1 MLLDEFDIFE
11 KIGLSLGYMTKKIY
25 LCGKFNHGD
34 YMNWLKSLFFGSGV
48 PHSIFILTLAIACG
62 IYLSHRLKFKGITLG
77 ITWILFCAIA
87 MSHFGMHLDPVVETF
102 SKDFGLILFVYSIG
116 LQVGPSFF
124 SSFGKGGI
132 KLNILAMSA
141 VILSCLTAYI
151 IHLISGEDIATM
163 TGVLFGAVTNT
174 PGLGAAEQAFA
185 DITGTTNADIASGY
199 AMAYPLGVVGII
211 LSLLAMRWIFRINI
225 DKEKEQ
231 IAAES
236 EVQKEIEHI
245 DILLANP
252 QVEGAS
258 IRDLSALCNMNLIVS
273 RLVRPDGEDEL
284 PDVDTILHVGDRI
297 RIVIDQEH
305 KKSVLLLGMETT
317 IQTDNKQQA
326 HLVSRNIIVTK
337 PELNGKRIGD
347 LNIRSTYHVS
357 ITRIRRA
364 GIELLATR
372 DLYLQLGDKITVV
385 GEERAVN
392 KIESLFGNS
401 TKRLDMPNLVS
412 IFVGIALGVALG
424 LLPIALPGLSQPFK
438 LGLAGGSL
446 IVAIL
451 MSCFG
456 PKLHIVTYTTSS
468 ANLMIREIGIAM
480 FLAAVGFGA
489 GKTFIQT
496 LVEGGYVWIGYGVII
511 TLIPL
516 LIIGVIGRK
525 WLKLDYFTLMGL
537 LAGSTT
543 NPPALSYATTLTTS
557 NDRAAV
563 SYSTVYPLTMF
574 LRVLTGQLMI
584 LLFL

>member
-1 MLLDEFDIFE
+1 
-11 KIGLSLGYMTKKIY
+11 
-25 LCGKFNHGD
+25 
-34 YMNWLKSLFFGSGV
+34 MNWLDSLFFGTGV
-48 PHSIFILTLAIACG
+48 PHSIFILTIAIAAG
-62 IYLSHRLKFKGITLG
+62 ISLSHRLKFKGITLG

-102 SKDFGLILFVYSIG
+102 AKDFGLILFVYSIG

-132 KLNILAMSA
+132 KLNLLAMTI
-141 VILSCLTAYI
+141 VFLSCVTAYI
-151 IHLISGEDIATM
+151 IHLLSGEDIATM

-174 PGLGAAEQAFA
+174 PGLGAAQQAFS
-185 DITGTTNADIASGY
+185 DITGTMNPNIASGY

-211 LSLLAMRWIFRINI
+211 TALLAMRWFFHIKL
-225 DKEKEQ
+225 DKEEERVV
-231 IAAES
+231 AES
-236 EVQKEIEHI
+236 TAQKEIEFI

-252 QVEGAS
+252 QVEGAH
-258 IRDLSALCNMNLIVS
+258 IRELSQLCHMNLIVS
-273 RLVRPDGEDEL
+273 RLVRPNGEDEL

-297 RIVIDQEH
+297 RVVVDKENE
-305 KKSVLLLGMETT
+305 KSVLLLGMETSLPT
-317 IQTDNKQQA
+317 NEKAHA
-326 HLVSRNIIVTK
+326 HLVSRHVVVTK

-347 LNIRSTYHVS
+347 LNVRATYHVS

-372 DLYLQLGDKITVV
+372 DLYLQMGDRITVV
-385 GEERAVN
+385 GEERAVD
-392 KIESLFGNS
+392 KVEKLFGNS
-401 TKRLDMPNLVS
+401 TKRLDIPNLAS
-412 IFVGIALGVALG
+412 IFLGLALGVAAG
-424 LLPIALPGLSQPFK
+424 LLPIMLPGLAQPFK
-438 LGLAGGSL
+438 LGIAGGSL

-456 PKLHIVTYTTSS
+456 PKMHIVTYTTSS

-489 GKTFIQT
+489 GKTFLPT
-496 LVEGGYVWIGYGVII
+496 LLEGGYVWIGYGVII
-511 TLIPL
+511 TLLPL
-516 LIIGVIGRK
+516 LVVGLIARW
-525 WLKLDYFTLMGL
+525 WLKLDYFSLMGL

-543 NPPALSYATTLTTS
+543 NPPALAYATTVS
-557 NDRAAV
+557 SANDRAAV
-563 SYSTVYPLTMF
+563 AYSTVYPLTMF

>member
-1 MLLDEFDIFE
+1 
-11 KIGLSLGYMTKKIY
+11 
-25 LCGKFNHGD
+25 
-34 YMNWLKSLFFGSGV
+34 MNWLDSLFFGTGV
-48 PHSIFILTLAIACG
+48 PHSIFILTIAIACG
-62 IYLSHRLKFKGITLG
+62 ISLSHRLKFKGITLG

-102 SKDFGLILFVYSIG
+102 AKDFGLILFVYSIG

-132 KLNILAMSA
+132 KLNLLAMTI
-141 VILSCLTAYI
+141 VFLSCVTAYI
-151 IHLISGEDIATM
+151 IHLLSGEDIATM

-174 PGLGAAEQAFA
+174 PGLGAAQQAFS
-185 DITGTTNADIASGY
+185 DITGTMNPNIASGY

-211 LSLLAMRWIFRINI
+211 TALLAMRWFFHIKL
-225 DKEKEQ
+225 DKEEERVV
-231 IAAES
+231 AES
-236 EVQKEIEHI
+236 TAQKEIGFI

-252 QVEGAS
+252 QVEGAH
-258 IRDLSALCNMNLIVS
+258 IRELSQLCHMNLIVS
-273 RLVRPDGEDEL
+273 RLVRPNGEDEL

-297 RIVIDQEH
+297 RVVVDKENE
-305 KKSVLLLGMETT
+305 KSVLLLGMETSLPT
-317 IQTDNKQQA
+317 NEKAHA
-326 HLVSRNIIVTK
+326 HLVSRHVVVTK

-347 LNIRSTYHVS
+347 LNVRATYHVS

-372 DLYLQLGDKITVV
+372 DLYLQLGDRITVV
-385 GEERAVN
+385 GEERAVD
-392 KIESLFGNS
+392 KVEKLFGNS
-401 TKRLDMPNLVS
+401 TKRLDIPNLAS
-412 IFVGIALGVALG
+412 IFLGLALGVAAG
-424 LLPIALPGLSQPFK
+424 LLPIMLPGLAQPFK
-438 LGLAGGSL
+438 LGIAGGSL

-456 PKLHIVTYTTSS
+456 PKMHIVTYTTSS

-489 GKTFIQT
+489 GKTFLPT
-496 LVEGGYVWIGYGVII
+496 LLEGGYVWIGYGVII
-511 TLIPL
+511 TLLPL
-516 LIIGVIGRK
+516 LLVGLIARW
-525 WLKLDYFTLMGL
+525 WLKLDYFSLMGL

-543 NPPALSYATTLTTS
+543 NPPALAYATTVS
-557 NDRAAV
+557 SANDRAAV
-563 SYSTVYPLTMF
+563 AYSTVYPLTMF